1 MTVDAISQRALAK
14 QSFQGPRL
22 HPTGLHG
29 AGVLVRGASCRN
41 RLADDGQTNI
51 DELTLACGPDNR
63 LVKPGGWKAR
73 KRRKRRP
80 QNYLLDNNDD
90 GEPKDAA
97 HHRVRHND
105 RVT

>member
-41 RLADDGQTNI
+41 PWADDGQTNI
-51 DELTLACGPDNR
+51 DELTLACGPDNW
-63 LVKPGGWKAR
+63 LVKP
-73 KRRKRRP
+73 RRLENPKSYGRRC
-80 QNYLLDNNDD
+80 L
-90 GEPKDAA
+90 A
-97 HHRVRHND
+97 
-105 RVT
+105 

>member
-41 RLADDGQTNI
+41 PWADDGQTNI
-51 DELTLACGPDNR
+51 DELTPGLRPGQLAGQTRR
-63 LVKPGGWKAR
+63 LENPKSYG
-73 KRRKRRP
+73 RRC
-80 QNYLLDNNDD
+80 L
-90 GEPKDAA
+90 
-97 HHRVRHND
+97 V
-105 RVT
+105 